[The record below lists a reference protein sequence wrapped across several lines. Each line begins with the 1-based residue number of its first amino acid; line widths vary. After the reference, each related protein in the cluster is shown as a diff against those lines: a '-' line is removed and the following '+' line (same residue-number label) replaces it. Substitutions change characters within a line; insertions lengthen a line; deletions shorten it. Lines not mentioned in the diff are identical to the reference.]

1 MHKILKM
8 ADNQSSSKLPLIILL
23 VLSVVLNGIQFFTS
37 NKKSGEITKLTAQV
51 DSLTQATAELS
62 VRVTETGT
70 KLEETT
76 SELDEFKGLSN
87 ELDSLLDIA
96 KKDIKVKEDRIRVLK
111 KDASKAKE
119 LEKELA
125 ELKALKENYLEQID
139 SLVTVNNLLKEAVA
153 TAQANVEQLTA
164 VAMEQQK
171 TIEKGSVI
179 SAENVTTTPQKMKG
193 SNKYVSTSIATKT
206 KRVEVCFDLLENK
219 IAQVGEKT
227 AYLQVFSPE
236 GVVLG
241 TDASGAGTFTVRDD
255 NSQSRYSFMTKLDY
269 KNERKNYCLG
279 WSYDLPL
286 GKGNYSVKVYVDG
299 YFSGVGAF
307 VLK

>member
-1 MHKILKM
+1 M

-37 NKKSGEITKLTAQV
+37 NKKSGEITRLSAQV

-62 VRVTETGT
+62 VKVTETGT
-70 KLEETT
+70 KLEETA

-96 KKDIKVKEDRIRVLK
+96 KKDIKAKESRIKVLK
-111 KDASKAKE
+111 KDSEEYK
-119 LEKELA
+119 KELA
-125 ELKALKENYLEQID
+125 ELKSLKENYLEQID
-139 SLVTVNNLLKEAVA
+139 SLVTANNLLKEAVA

-179 SAENVTTTPQKMKG
+179 NAENVTTTPQKQKG
-193 SNKYVSTSIATKT
+193 NNKYVSTSIAAKT
-206 KRVEVCFDLLENK
+206 KRVEVCFDLLQNK
-219 IAQVGEKT
+219 IAQTGDKT
-227 AYLQVFSPE
+227 VYLQVFSPE

-255 NSQSRYSFMTKLDY
+255 NSQSRYSFMSKLDY

-299 YFSGVGAF
+299 FFSGVGAF